1 MSTYLYLRCQA
12 HDPALLSTDEVGQ
25 HLSDLEQITEW
36 LTERQQ
42 ILATGQV
49 PDGSG
54 SSDYFGR
61 AAVEFFQAHPHCP
74 LDVVD
79 EYGREHP
86 LPHQTQ
92 VGTGPVV
99 RHSVLVQLPQVCGS
113 RTTMRGILGA
123 APGSSRLTVTG
134 TVIVDFTACEV
145 ITDSALDELISFT
158 LAGQPERALLVLGR
172 APDGA
177 VDELLERC
185 SRRGVNPAA
194 IRQI

>member
-42 ILATGQV
+42 ILAAGQV
-49 PDGSG
+49 PSG
-54 SSDYFGR
+54 SDSSSYFGR
-61 AAVEFFQAHPHCP
+61 AAVEFFRAHPHCP

-86 LPHQTQ
+86 LPHQTRA
-92 VGTGPVV
+92 GTGPVA

-113 RTTMRGILGA
+113 RTTMRGTLA
-123 APGSSRLTVTG
+123 ATPGSSRLTTTG
-134 TVIVDFTACEV
+134 VAIVDFTACEV
-145 ITDSALDELISFT
+145 ITESALDELISFI
-158 LAGQPERALLVLGR
+158 LAGQPERTLLVMGQ

-185 SRRGVNPAA
+185 SRRGVSPAA

>member
-1 MSTYLYLRCQA
+1 MSTYLYLRCRN
-12 HDPALLSTDEVGQ
+12 HDPAILSADEVGQ
-25 HLSDLEQITEW
+25 HLTDLEVITEW

-49 PDGSG
+49 PDGSE
-54 SSDYFGR
+54 SSDYFSR
-61 AAVEFFQAHPHCP
+61 AAMAFFRAHPHCP

-79 EYGREHP
+79 EYGREHR
-86 LPHQTQ
+86 LPHQTRT
-92 VGTGPVV
+92 GTGPVV

-113 RTTMRGILGA
+113 RTTMRAALGA
-123 APGSSRLTVTG
+123 TPGSSRLTATG

-145 ITDSALDELISFT
+145 ITDSALDELIGFT
-158 LAGQPERALLVLGR
+158 LTGRPERTLLVLGQ

-185 SRRGVNPAA
+185 SRRGVDPSV